1 MFVEMFLMGY
11 EQGILEANIVATL
24 AKSKKKISKN
34 TDEKP
39 YVFP

>member
-24 AKSKKKISKN
+24 ARNRK
-34 TDEKP
+34 EKP
-39 YVFP
+39 